1 MKFTRAIV
9 MVPTIFVEF
18 ITFVF
23 AFTIATSRKT
33 QLLRRLSYVIALS
46 LIACWLM
53 RSILFPILFHHYF
66 NVGVI
71 YWIIYLGS
79 PPLLIVLSMAVT
91 AVWIGTLNGT
101 KKWDPD
107 NCCGG
112 DPVKTLI
119 FSCEDGSNCI
129 GNQTWTFLPPPMTS
143 AALEKIF
150 HAFEYL
156 KKQVGTHK
164 DPF

>member
-1 MKFTRAIV
+1 LAMSFSNID
-9 MVPTIFVEF
+9 VPFCETHYYYSAEYGGLFYIAFSDKQELSVNLHFHNWHEVCGTNKKMWSGVTIGNWGGDFD
-18 ITFVF
+18 
-23 AFTIATSRKT
+23 
-33 QLLRRLSYVIALS
+33 LRDVS
-46 LIACWLM
+46 
-53 RSILFPILFHHYF
+53 
-66 NVGVI
+66 
-71 YWIIYLGS
+71 
-79 PPLLIVLSMAVT
+79 
-91 AVWIGTLNGT
+91 VWIGTLNGT